1 MSVGSEL
8 KRKVNLGYNYKG
20 DTNPFEW
27 IVFALMVLAVI
38 YVLFVLYRIM
48 TIAAFIVTIA
58 MAAIVY
64 KNSKKKDRKIKCKK
78 IV

>member
-27 IVFALMVLAVI
+27 ITFSLMTFVVI
-38 YVLFVLYRIM
+38 YVLFVLYSIM
-48 TIAAFIVTIA
+48 TLAAFVVTIA
-58 MAAIVY
+58 MAAITI
-64 KNSKKKDRKIKCKK
+64 KIIKRKIGKSNARR
-78 IV
+78 

>member
-1 MSVGSEL
+1 MSVSSEF

-38 YVLFVLYRIM
+38 YVLFILYSIM
-48 TIAAFIVTIA
+48 TLAAFIVTIA
-58 MAAIVY
+58 MAVIAY
-64 KNSKKKDRKIKCKK
+64 K
-78 IV
+78 IVNIKIGKSDARR